1 MRVLVTGARG
11 FVGSALTRALHE
23 ADWQVVAA
31 VRQPDRGDNEV
42 AVGDINDRTRWQ
54 EALRGCDT
62 VIHLAARAHMMRDT
76 ATDPLAAFRAVNTE
90 GTLNLARQAAQAGV
104 RRFVFM
110 SSIKVNGESTP
121 KNRAFSEAD
130 VPAPQ
135 DAYAQSKW
143 EAEQG
148 LLALARQ
155 TGMEVVIVRAP
166 LVYGPGVKGNFASLV
181 RWVRKGMPLPLASVN
196 NRRSLLA
203 LDNLTEFIALCADPG
218 LSPHAANEVFLLS
231 DGEDVSTPE
240 LLRRV
245 AQAYAVPSRLFAMPT
260 TLIRDAAVLLGKG
273 AAAERLLGSLVV
285 DSSKARR
292 LLDWK
297 PVISM
302 DGQLLEMALYDAH
315 F

>member
-1 MRVLVTGARG
+1 MRVLITGANGFIGRAVYTQLGQRG
-11 FVGSALTRALHE
+11 HA
-23 ADWQVVAA
+23 VVAA
-31 VRQPDRGDNEV
+31 VRRPAGLQGEFVIGEIDAGTDWT
-42 AVGDINDRTRWQ
+42 ASLADCGS
-54 EALRGCDT
+54 
-62 VIHLAARAHMMRDT
+62 VIHLAARVHVMRDT

-110 SSIKVNGESTP
+110 SSIKVNGEATP
-121 KNRAFSEAD
+121 KDRAFSEAD

-155 TGMEVVIVRAP
+155 TGMEVVIIRAP

-181 RWVRKGMPLPLASVN
+181 RWVQKGVPLPLAAVN

-203 LDNLTEFIALCADPG
+203 LDNLTDFIALCADPA
-218 LSPHAANEVFLLS
+218 LSPQAANEVFLLS

-245 AQAYAVPSRLFAMPT
+245 AQAYAVPLRLFAMPT
-260 TLIRDAAVLLGKG
+260 TMIRAAAVLLGKG

-285 DSSKARR
+285 DSSKARQ
-292 LLDWK
+292 LLGWK
-297 PVISM
+297 PVTSM
-302 DGQLLEMALYDAH
+302 HAQLQKMASHDTR